1 MNKTVRS
8 IVITLLSL
16 TFLTGTGVVAASPA
30 TTNLSPLYPIKKA
43 IEAATL
49 AFAAPEN
56 KAAVQATLL
65 ENRITEIE
73 ALKLQIAE
81 LEKTQQLEK
90 LKKTQ
95 EASDATKVTAKE
107 IVVQANANAQNIADE
122 SEKKQVL
129 DKITTSSQKIDD
141 EDEVGEDVEDV
152 EAPEP
157 KETPEPK
164 EQKESSENKESGEN

>member
-1 MNKTVRS
+1 M
-8 IVITLLSL
+8 
-16 TFLTGTGVVAASPA
+16 
-30 TTNLSPLYPIKKA
+30 
-43 IEAATL
+43 
-49 AFAAPEN
+49 
-56 KAAVQATLL
+56 

-122 SEKKQVL
+122 SKKKQVL
-129 DKITTSSQKIDD
+129 DKNTTSSQKIDD